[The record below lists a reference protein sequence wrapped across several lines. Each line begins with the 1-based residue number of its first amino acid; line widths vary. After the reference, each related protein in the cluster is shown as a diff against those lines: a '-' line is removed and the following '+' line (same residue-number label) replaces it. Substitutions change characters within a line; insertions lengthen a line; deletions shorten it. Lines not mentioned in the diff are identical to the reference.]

1 MPDTTSNDVPD
12 FHIPLQDVFKVSCN
26 IAYAIPDQEAFVMPT
41 LGNASIL
48 GSNPAK
54 TRRKISSK
62 DQNDP
67 ATRVS
72 IYKFVFPMSKES
84 DWKWF
89 EPVGWV
95 HVEELNKFS
104 RMYAQCALTDA
115 YMTKDVMVRFY
126 DVEHGICSASTSI
139 VMDNKDKYV
148 HCMQGYWIRRE
159 HAIELLHWDSS
170 YENKAKTIFL
180 NRHASD
186 TSYSRCNFDGQ
197 IWTSE
202 SLVKIR
208 KSTKYKYVARK
219 YLDGE
224 NFNSCSECGGHF
236 EVDDLQFIEGPDID
250 LCETCRI
257 QWEIKDTIKP
267 HNYNKYPAIIAKPT
281 LRFPTLKSTHGPIT
295 TSTERSRMEFPVRLF
310 GVEVETEMHAHGMV
324 KAGVLRHNVAR
335 NLMDVLGE
343 DFILA
348 KEDGSLVMN
357 GKYSDNEIGS
367 KYAGFELV
375 TAPADLATHYS
386 RWPMLSTAKYYSL
399 LRSWDTPTC
408 GFHVHVSRNGMSALQ
423 IARIVLFV
431 NHPNNKLFIQKVA
444 GRGSAKYCKYFNKE
458 PKDAVGVHYKND
470 ENRRQAV
477 NLTNEKT
484 VEFRIFRGTVN
495 PKHILRNIEFCD
507 AICDFCYPASR
518 PLSDVNNKIKFL
530 SFVENNKKRWPL
542 LSAWMAIHGFISID
556 IPEPRFRD
564 SMSIKM
570 NDVPEAEILVDDAG
584 NTATPTASASNFDD
598 TF

>member
-1 MPDTTSNDVPD
+1 MPSSPLDPD
-12 FHIPLQDVFKVSCN
+12 PFHPTGTFTILGN
-26 IAYAIPDQEAFVMPT
+26 IAYIPPDPEAFTTPT

-48 GSNPAK
+48 GANPMK
-54 TRRKISSK
+54 TRRKISTK
-62 DQNDP
+62 DQADP
-67 ATRVS
+67 STRVS
-72 IYKFVFPMSKES
+72 LFKFVFPMSAEHE
-84 DWKWF
+84 WYWF

-95 HVEELNKFS
+95 HESETQKFS
-104 RMYAQCALTDA
+104 RMYDKCVLTNV
-115 YMTKDVMVRFY
+115 YMSKDQMVRFFHP
-126 DVEHGICSASTSI
+126 DHGMCSASTSV

-148 HCMQGYWIRRE
+148 HGSQGYWLRLE
-159 HAIELLHWDSS
+159 DTIEVFHWDNC
-170 YENKAKTIFL
+170 YDNNVKKVFL

-186 TSYSRCNFDGQ
+186 TSYSTCGFDGQ
-197 IWTSE
+197 LWTSD
-202 SLVKIR
+202 SLMKIR

-219 YLDGE
+219 YIDNE
-224 NFNSCSECGGHF
+224 NFGSCNECGGNF
-236 EVDDLQFIEGPDID
+236 EMDHLDFVEGPDVE
-250 LCETCRI
+250 LCETCKV

-281 LRFPTLKSTHGPIT
+281 LRFPTTKGLHGPVTI
-295 TSTERSRMEFPVRLF
+295 STERTLPCLPVRLF

-357 GKYSDNEIGS
+357 GKYSDNDIGS

-386 RWPMLSTAKYYSL
+386 RWPLLSTAKHYNL

-431 NHPNNKLFIQKVA
+431 NHPHNKLFIQKVA
-444 GRGSAKYCKYFNKE
+444 GRGSAKYCRYFNKE

-484 VEFRIFRGTVN
+484 IEFRIFRGTVN

-518 PLSDVNNKIKFL
+518 PLGDVNNKIKFL
-530 SFVENNKKRWPL
+530 SFVEMNKKRWPL
-542 LSAWMAIHGFISID
+542 LAAWLAIHGFISID
-556 IPEPRFRD
+556 VPEPKFRD
-564 SMSIKM
+564 NMSIKM
-570 NDVPEAEILVDDAG
+570 NDVPEADILVDDSG
-584 NTATPTASASNFDD
+584 NTSTPAVAGASFDD
-598 TF
+598 NF